1 MVTSQF
7 NGARAIKQTHV
18 HVTRLA
24 RAHCLNKRGAIGWE
38 LVLSERARSDILREV
53 RMTFCRANWIAL
65 LPVLCCGAM
74 VANAATVD
82 APRYSVRSWQ
92 TDEGLPQNSVWTL
105 AQTPDGYLWVG
116 THEGLARF
124 DGVRFT
130 LIDEPSA
137 PYLKHAW
144 IVALC
149 LSRDGSLWIACENNG
164 LTRLKDGAFTQFRE
178 ADGLPGSQVQC
189 LLESQDGTLWI
200 GGDKGL
206 ARYRDGKITR
216 CTQSQGL
223 RNNSV
228 KALYESPRDVIR
240 AATVT
245 GLFSV
250 NTAGKED
257 PANFG
262 LGTLTNVLKAV
273 PADRKGQL
281 WLGTLDGLI
290 CLTPPRGD
298 MGQVTGDTNVPVRSP
313 STVSRAEGNRV
324 YYGPR
329 QGLPDRIIT
338 MLHEDSAGQL
348 WVGTYGG
355 VVRFVDGAL
364 IPWSLGKRAFA
375 DLVYTIFE
383 DQEGSLWFG
392 GRDGLYR
399 LNPSRLTTYTIEE
412 GLSHNN
418 VTSVMEDHAG
428 AMWFGTWGGGVNRW
442 SGEAFSTITTSN
454 GLSYDVVLSLGKS
467 QDQSVWVGMDF
478 AGALNRL
485 GPALTN
491 DFSPGTNNLL
501 KAIRVI
507 HEDRRGMMWIGSS
520 LGLNRFHGDVFE
532 TYTTTNGLPGN
543 TVMAICERADGS
555 VWVGTDGG
563 LACWESDKFKN
574 YTVRDGLSSDAIN
587 ALYEDAHG
595 TLWIG
600 TRNGGLNR
608 FRDGQFTTYTTRH
621 GLFSDEIY
629 EILEDDFGYFWMSCR
644 RGIFRVSR
652 KELDAF
658 DRREIKF
665 LHSTVFGRVD
675 GMASVQ
681 CNGVSKPAGWKSRD
695 GRLWFPTIRGVV
707 ALESNLKL
715 NDRPPPV
722 VIEEVRSGTNLL
734 RASGLTN
741 YAATQLR
748 VPPGRGDLE
757 IHFTGLSLELPE
769 KVKFKYKLEGVNQD
783 WVEAGTQRSVYYNNV
798 PPGKRRFQV
807 IACNND
813 GVWNNAGAVLAI
825 QMLPHYWQTWW
836 FKTAVVAGCVGLFI
850 AFYRARME
858 RLREIEELRIQI
870 ASDLHDDVGSRLTKV
885 AMVTELVDRET
896 LPTDRS
902 KTHIENISG
911 TVREITRAMD
921 EIVWTINPRNDTLDN
936 LANYVFQYATEYFQ
950 NTDVRC
956 RLDVPAE
963 LPDYPIS
970 TEERHNLFMAV
981 KEAFNNVLK
990 HSAAT
995 EVRVGLTVAANLLT
1009 ITIAD
1014 NGKGVPSN
1022 LTGPAGDGLVNM
1034 KQRLQRIRGRF
1045 AFKSAPGLGTTVTL
1059 EARGKWSA

>member
-1 MVTSQF
+1 M
-7 NGARAIKQTHV
+7 
-18 HVTRLA
+18 
-24 RAHCLNKRGAIGWE
+24 
-38 LVLSERARSDILREV
+38 
-53 RMTFCRANWIAL
+53 
-65 LPVLCCGAM
+65 
-74 VANAATVD
+74 
-82 APRYSVRSWQ
+82 RSWQ
-92 TDEGLPQNSVWTL
+92 TDEGLPQNSVWSL

-124 DGVRFT
+124 DGVRFA
-130 LIDEPSA
+130 LVDEPSA

-149 LSRDGSLWIACENNG
+149 LTRDGSLWIACENNG
-164 LTRLKDGAFTQFRE
+164 LTRLKDGDFSQFKE
-178 ADGLPGSQVQC
+178 ADGLPGAQVQC

-228 KALYESPRDVIR
+228 KALYESPQDVIR

-262 LGTLTNVLKAV
+262 LGIVTNVLKAV
-273 PADRKGQL
+273 TADRKGQL

-290 CLTPPRGD
+290 CLAPAGD
-298 MGQVTGDTNVPVRSP
+298 RPSAVSP
-313 STVSRAEGNRV
+313 LMN
-324 YYGPR
+324 YGAG
-329 QGLPDRIIT
+329 QGLPDKIIT
-338 MLHEDSAGQL
+338 MLHEDTAGQL

-355 VVRFVDGAL
+355 VVRFVDGEL
-364 IPWSLGKRAFA
+364 IPWSLNQRGFA

-383 DQEGSLWFG
+383 DHEGSLWFG

-418 VTSVMEDHAG
+418 VTSVMEDPSG
-428 AMWFGTWGGGVNRW
+428 AMWFGTWGGGVNRL
-442 SGEAFSTITTSN
+442 SDGRFTAITTSN
-454 GLSYDVVLSLGKS
+454 GLSYDVVLSLGKGRDDS
-467 QDQSVWVGMDF
+467 LWVGMDF
-478 AGALNRL
+478 VGVLNRL
-485 GPALTN
+485 GPGLTN

-507 HEDRRGMMWIGSS
+507 HEDRNGMMWIGSS
-520 LGLNRFHGDVFE
+520 LGLNRFRGDVFE
-532 TYTTTNGLPGN
+532 TYTTNNGLPGD

-563 LACWESDKFKN
+563 LACWEGSPREISTTSTLPEVPVANISRDAKFKTF
-574 YTVRDGLSSDAIN
+574 TVRDGLSSHAIN
-587 ALYEDAHG
+587 ALYEDAQG

-608 FRDGQFTTYTTRH
+608 FRDGRFTSYTTRQ
-621 GLFSDEIY
+621 GLFSDEVY

-652 KELDAF
+652 KELEAI
-658 DRREIKF
+658 DRGEIKL

-734 RASGLTN
+734 RGSALTN
-741 YAATQLR
+741 SAVSQLR
-748 VPPGRGDLE
+748 VRPGRGDLE
-757 IHFTGLSLELPE
+757 IHFTGLSLEVPE
-769 KVKFKYKLEGVNQD
+769 KVRFKYRLEGHD
-783 WVEAGTQRSVYYNNV
+783 PEWKEAGLQRSAYYNNI
-798 PPGKRRFQV
+798 PHGRYRFQA

-813 GVWNNAGAVLAI
+813 GVWNNEGATLAI
-825 QMLPHYWQTWW
+825 QMLPHYWETWW
-836 FKTAVVAGCVGLFI
+836 FKTAAVAACVGLFI
-850 AFYRARME
+850 VFYRARVD

-885 AMVTELVDRET
+885 AMVTELMDRET
-896 LPTDRS
+896 PPTDRS
-902 KTHIENISG
+902 KTHIGNISG

-950 NTDVRC
+950 NTEVRC

-963 LPDYPIS
+963 LPDHPIS

-1014 NGKGVPSN
+1014 NGKGIPAN
-1022 LTGPAGDGLVNM
+1022 LTGPAGDGLANM

-1045 AFKSAPGLGTTVTL
+1045 AFKSAPGMGTTVTL
-1059 EARGKWSA
+1059 EARGKWST

>member
-1 MVTSQF
+1 
-7 NGARAIKQTHV
+7 
-18 HVTRLA
+18 
-24 RAHCLNKRGAIGWE
+24 
-38 LVLSERARSDILREV
+38 
-53 RMTFCRANWIAL
+53 MTFFRAKSTAVLPFL
-65 LPVLCCGAM
+65 LGAV
-74 VANAATVD
+74 VANLATPNRLTGSQLVEP
-82 APRYSVRSWQ
+82 PRYNVRSWQ
-92 TDEGLPQNSVWTL
+92 TDEGLPQNSVYAI

-130 LIDEPSA
+130 LVDEPVA
-137 PYLKHAW
+137 PYLKQAW

-149 LSRDGSLWIACENNG
+149 ATRDGSLWIASENHG
-164 LTRLKDGAFTQFRE
+164 LTRLKDGVFTRFKE
-178 ADGLPGSQVQC
+178 ADGLPGNQIQC
-189 LLESQDGTLWI
+189 LQESQDGTLWI

-206 ARYRDGKITR
+206 ARYQAGKITR
-216 CTQSQGL
+216 CKQSDRL
-223 RNNSV
+223 SNNSV
-228 KALYESPRDVIR
+228 KALCEHPVGVMR

-245 GLFSV
+245 GLISI
-250 NTAGKED
+250 NSAGIED
-257 PANFG
+257 SDNFG
-262 LGTLTNVLKAV
+262 LGPMTNVLKAV
-273 PADRKGQL
+273 SVDRQGQL
-281 WLGTLDGLI
+281 WLGATDGLF
-290 CLTPPRGD
+290 CLAGGKRT
-298 MGQVTGDTNVPVRSP
+298 T
-313 STVSRAEGNRV
+313 
-324 YYGPR
+324 YGAK
-329 QGLPDRIIT
+329 QGLPDRIVTVI
-338 MLHEDSAGQL
+338 HEDRAGQL

-355 VVRFVDGAL
+355 LVRFVDGNPVA
-364 IPWSLGKRAFA
+364 WSLGKRPFA
-375 DLVYTIFE
+375 DLVYTIHE
-383 DQEGSLWFG
+383 DQEGNLWFG

-399 LNPSRLTTYTIEE
+399 FNPSRLTTYTAED
-412 GLSHNN
+412 GLSYNN
-418 VTSVMEDHAG
+418 VTSVLEDQAG
-428 AMWFGTWGGGVNRW
+428 AMWFGTWGGGVNRLQD
-442 SGEAFSTITTSN
+442 GKFITITTGN
-454 GLSYDVVLSLGKS
+454 GLSQDTVLSLAGGR
-467 QDQSVWVGMDF
+467 DQSIWVGMDF
-478 AGALNRL
+478 AGGLSRL
-485 GPALTN
+485 GRGLTN
-491 DFSPGTNNLL
+491 NFSPGTNNLL
-501 KAIRVI
+501 RVTRVI
-507 HEDRRGMMWIGSS
+507 HEDRQGTVWVGSS
-520 LGLNRFHGDVFE
+520 GGLNRFRGEVFE
-532 TYTTTNGLPGN
+532 TYTTSNGLPGN

-555 VWVGTDGG
+555 VWLGTDGG
-563 LACWESDKFKN
+563 LARWEDGKFKH
-574 YTVRDGLSSDAIN
+574 YTVRDGLSTDAVN
-587 ALYEDAHG
+587 ALYEDAER

-652 KELDAF
+652 KELDAI
-658 DRREIKF
+658 DRGEVKL

-675 GMASVQ
+675 GLASVQ

-695 GRLWFPTIRGVV
+695 GRLWFPTIRGAV
-707 ALESNLKL
+707 ALESNLKI

-722 VIEEVRSGTNLL
+722 VIEEVRSGTELL
-734 RASGLTN
+734 RVSSLTN
-741 YAATQLR
+741 VAASHLR

-757 IHFTGLSLELPE
+757 IHYTGLSLELPE
-769 KVKFKYKLEGVNQD
+769 KVRFKFKLEGVDDD
-783 WVEAGTQRSVYYNNV
+783 WVDAGTQRSVYYNNV
-798 PPGKRRFQV
+798 LPGRRNFQV

-836 FKTAVVAGCVGLFI
+836 FKTGAAAACVGLLI
-850 AFYRARME
+850 VFYRARVE
-858 RLREIEELRIQI
+858 RLQEIEELRIQI

-896 LPTDRS
+896 PATDRS
-902 KTHIENISG
+902 KPHIENISG

-990 HSAAT
+990 HSSAT
-995 EVRVGLTVAANLLT
+995 EVRVGLTVADNLLT

-1014 NGKGVPSN
+1014 NGKGVSAS
-1022 LTGPAGDGLVNM
+1022 LSGPAGDGLANM

-1059 EARGKWSA
+1059 EARGKWST

>member
-1 MVTSQF
+1 MLFFRAKSPALVCLCFAAAVACFAWPFHSTASQL
-7 NGARAIKQTHV
+7 I
-18 HVTRLA
+18 
-24 RAHCLNKRGAIGWE
+24 E
-38 LVLSERARSDILREV
+38 
-53 RMTFCRANWIAL
+53 
-65 LPVLCCGAM
+65 P
-74 VANAATVD
+74 
-82 APRYSVRSWQ
+82 PRYNVRSWQ
-92 TDEGLPQNSVWTL
+92 TDEGLPQNSVWTI

-130 LIDEPSA
+130 LIDVPSV
-137 PYLKHAW
+137 PYLKQAW

-149 LSRDGSLWIACENNG
+149 LSRDGSLWIASENNG
-164 LTRLKDGAFTQFRE
+164 LTRLKDGAFTQFKE
-178 ADGLPGSQVQC
+178 SDGLPGSQVQC
-189 LLESQDGTLWI
+189 LWEGQDGTLWI

-206 ARYRDGKITR
+206 ARFQTGKITR
-216 CTQSQGL
+216 CTQSERL
-223 RNNSV
+223 SNNSV
-228 KALYESPRDVIR
+228 KALYEYPTGVIR
-240 AATVT
+240 AATVK
-245 GLFSV
+245 GLISV
-250 NTAGKED
+250 TSAGQED
-257 PANFG
+257 ADNFG
-262 LGTLTNVLKAV
+262 FGPVTNVLKAV
-273 PADRKGQL
+273 TADRKGQL
-281 WLGTLDGLI
+281 WLGTTDGLL
-290 CLTPPRGD
+290 CLTEGKR
-298 MGQVTGDTNVPVRSP
+298 
-313 STVSRAEGNRV
+313 VS
-324 YYGPR
+324 YGPN

-338 MLHEDSAGQL
+338 MLHEDRAGQL

-355 VVRFVDGAL
+355 MVRFVDGAL

-375 DLVYTIFE
+375 DLVYSIFE
-383 DQEGSLWFG
+383 DQEGNLWFG

-412 GLSHNN
+412 GLSYNN
-418 VTSVMEDHAG
+418 VTSVMEDHSG
-428 AMWFGTWGGGVNRW
+428 AMWFGTWGGGVSRLQN
-442 SGEAFSTITTSN
+442 GEFTAITTAN
-454 GLSYDVVLSLGKS
+454 GLSQDMVLSLAES
-467 QDQSVWVGMDF
+467 RDHSVWVGMDF

-485 GPALTN
+485 GPGLTN
-491 DFSPGTNNLL
+491 NFSSGTNNLL

-507 HEDRRGMMWIGSS
+507 HEDRQGMMWIGSS
-520 LGLNRFHGDVFE
+520 LGLNRFRGDIFE

-555 VWVGTDGG
+555 VWLGTDRG
-563 LACWESDKFKN
+563 LACWQNGKFKN
-574 YTVRDGLSSDAIN
+574 YTVGDGLSSDAVN
-587 ALYEDAHG
+587 ALYEDANQ

-608 FRDGQFTTYTTRH
+608 FRDGQFTTYATRH
-621 GLFSDEIY
+621 GLFSDEIF

-652 KELDAF
+652 KELDQI
-658 DRREIKF
+658 DRGEIRF
-665 LHSTVFGRVD
+665 VHSTVFGRVD
-675 GMASVQ
+675 GLASVQ

-707 ALESNLKL
+707 ALESNLKI

-722 VIEEVRSGTNLL
+722 LIEEVRSGTQIL
-734 RASGLTN
+734 RTNGLSNHAAS
-741 YAATQLR
+741 QLR

-757 IHFTGLSLELPE
+757 IHYTGLSLGVPE
-769 KVKFKYKLEGVNQD
+769 KVRFKYKLEGVED
-783 WVEAGTQRSVYYNNV
+783 EWVEMGTQRSVYFNNV
-798 PPGKRRFQV
+798 LPGKRRFQV

-813 GVWNNAGAVLAI
+813 GVWNNAGAVLTI

-836 FKTAVVAGCVGLFI
+836 FKTGVMAACVGLFI
-850 AFYRARME
+850 VFYRARVE

-896 LPTDRS
+896 PATDRS
-902 KTHIENISG
+902 KSHIENISG

-995 EVRVGLTVAANLLT
+995 EVRVGLTVAGNLLT

-1014 NGKGVPSN
+1014 NGKGVSPN

-1045 AFKSAPGLGTTVTL
+1045 AFKSAPGVGTTVTL
-1059 EARGKWSA
+1059 EARGKWST